1 MLVPSTGNRPNA
13 AIAVI
18 RITPAVESE
27 LRERH
32 GLTAGLVRQVLIYR
46 RDVEKRWDDNPA
58 NGGPRLV
65 ALARAP
71 DSRQIIAWL
80 VPLDDGEW
88 QLKSARYV

>member
-1 MLVPSTGNRPNA
+1 
-13 AIAVI
+13 
-18 RITPAVESE
+18 
-27 LRERH
+27 
-32 GLTAGLVRQVLIYR
+32 VLIYR